1 VAVRALVLDDERV
14 RMLREVSGTLELRL
28 GGAAREHRLT
38 ITLGPLVAGAAADCQ
53 LDCALDD
60 LFALQGGEKNA
71 FELMMD
77 GKVKITGNAQL
88 AMVLG
93 AALG

>member
-1 VAVRALVLDDERV
+1 
-14 RMLREVSGTLELRL
+14 
-28 GGAAREHRLT
+28 
-38 ITLGPLVAGAAADCQ
+38 VAGAAADCQ